1 MEKTVTEAIAYR
13 RAVRVFSE
21 SPIEAEKVK
30 DCLKNAHLAA
40 TSSNLQLWEFIHVT
54 SPDTLQKISACC
66 FDQNAAK
73 TARQLVVVVARR
85 DAWKQRARANVAFLE
100 EQFRDREGEKWK
112 RRERFALNYYR
123 KLVPTLY
130 TEFLGILGWI
140 RYFFFAVLGLFRP
153 VYRQVRR
160 SDMRVVAHKSA
171 ALAAGNFMVS
181 MAALGYD
188 TCPMEGFDSLRA
200 KRVLGLPVAAEITMI
215 IGCGIRDE
223 KGVYG
228 PRFRVPFDTVYRRL

>member
-1 MEKTVTEAIAYR
+1 MEKSVTEAIAYR
-13 RAVRVFSE
+13 RAVRVFRE
-21 SPIEAEKVK
+21 SPIEVEKVK
-30 DCLKNAHLAA
+30 GCLKNAHLAP
-40 TSSNLQLWEFIHVT
+40 TSSNLQLWEFIHIT
-54 SPDTLQKISACC
+54 SPEALKKISACC

-73 TARQLVVVVARR
+73 TARQVVVVVARR

-100 EQFRDREGEKWK
+100 EQFRDRQGEKWE

-123 KLVPTLY
+123 KLIPTLY

-140 RYFFFAVLGLFRP
+140 RYVFFAVLGLFRP

-171 ALAAGNFMVS
+171 ALAAENFMVS

-200 KRVLGLPVAAEITMI
+200 KNVLGLPAAAEITMI

-228 PRFRVPFDTVYRRL
+228 PRFRVPFDTVYRRV